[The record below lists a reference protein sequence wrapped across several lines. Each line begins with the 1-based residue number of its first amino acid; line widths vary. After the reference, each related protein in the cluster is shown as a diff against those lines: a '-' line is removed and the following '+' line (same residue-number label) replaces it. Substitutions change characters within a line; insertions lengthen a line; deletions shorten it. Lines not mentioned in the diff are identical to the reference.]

1 MKTLQATL
9 RAVFGAA
16 QRDEGDPRSHA
27 RRMAREQARRLG
39 ARIGVCFERLRG
51 GAMIVWPPQHCPHD
65 PYAGDH
71 YARDWIE
78 ALARVV
84 AYAAVHDAAA
94 EPCLRRLAPS
104 ARALFN
110 ESLCSDEVSSDEE
123 LQAHWR
129 DGLGLTHEQ
138 AAAALAY
145 RPRRLREV
153 WLRPFA
159 QTQDAL

>member
-1 MKTLQATL
+1 MKTLQTTL

-27 RRMAREQARRLG
+27 RRRAREQARRLG
-39 ARIGVCFERLRG
+39 ARIGVCFERLSG
-51 GAMIVWPPQHCPHD
+51 GAMIVWPPQDCPHD

-84 AYAAVHDAAA
+84 TYTAVQDAAI
-94 EPCLRRLAPS
+94 EPCLQRLAPRT
-104 ARALFN
+104 RALLN
-110 ESLCSDEVSSDEE
+110 ESLCNDEVSSDEE

-129 DGLGLTHEQ
+129 AELGLTHEQ
-138 AAAALAY
+138 AAAALTY

-159 QTQDAL
+159 QTLDTV